1 MNCHCKNKNINVNKI
16 LSIYSCFYH
25 SNSCICNKI
34 GIDVH
39 YKKKIFIFADIDS
52 YLLELA
58 GKITT
63 EWKRLAI
70 FLHIKDEK
78 INQIDINQIDVVW
91 KGYTMLKV
99 WWDSGGNEK
108 LWYEELA
115 RAFHRIGKGA
125 LAQKIVTEG
134 PNVTINNEM

>member
-1 MNCHCKNKNINVNKI
+1 MTFITRKNLHFV
-16 LSIYSCFYH
+16 
-25 SNSCICNKI
+25 
-34 GIDVH
+34 
-39 YKKKIFIFADIDS
+39 DIDS

-58 GKITT
+58 EKITT

-78 INQIDINQIDVVW
+78 INKIDINETDVVW

-99 WWDSGGNEK
+99 WWDSGGNENI
-108 LWYEELA
+108 WYEELA
-115 RAFHRIGKGA
+115 TAFRRIGKGA
-125 LAQKIVTEG
+125 LAKTIVKEG